1 MKEGDVVLTPLPQAD
16 GQVKNRPAII
26 LRAMPPYGDFLVCG
40 VSMQLHHEVAG
51 LDDPIRPSDA
61 DFAASGLKAASL
73 IRLGF
78 LAVLPESSFLGA
90 IGSIDQARHLRLLDR
105 LANHLRPVAP
115 PTDITPERGGED
127 VKS

>member
-16 GQVKNRPAII
+16 GQIKNRPAIL
-26 LRAMPPYGDFLVCG
+26 LREMPPFGDFLVCG
-40 VSMQLHHEVAG
+40 VSTQLHHEVAG
-51 LDDPIRPSDA
+51 FDDPIRPSDA

-78 LAVLPESSFLGA
+78 LAVLPESSLLGA

-105 LANHLRPVAP
+105 LANHLRPVAHP
-115 PTDITPERGGED
+115 GA
-127 VKS
+127 VAKV